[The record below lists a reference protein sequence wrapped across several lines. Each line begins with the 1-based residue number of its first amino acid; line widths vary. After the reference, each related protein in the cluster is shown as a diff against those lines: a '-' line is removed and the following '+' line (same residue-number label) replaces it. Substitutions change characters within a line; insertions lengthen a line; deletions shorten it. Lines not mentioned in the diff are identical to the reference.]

1 MMRILSVLAIA
12 VTSAVAQGPI
22 VRITNTTH
30 PASNDFHIG
39 DRFEIVISAVAQQPV
54 SVRTTRNG
62 RTDWSPVI
70 ALTDMN
76 GRWSTTGR
84 FEKGDFGDWSEVWT
98 VGGKL
103 AAPAIHFSVGAP
115 CLSGG
120 QNMISQISRNRA
132 QTCET
137 PEGRQTFVT
146 PSDAEPFRTPDG
158 RVVPGHAHAN
168 KRAEQFRA
176 ELIQDFI
183 VGGGEQVLWKYTGTG
198 DEAGN
203 RVLTLIGVNALSEN
217 ETRKVL
223 SIIQVAFE
231 KPERIPPGSKDLSR
245 TSLLLQQLADSTD
258 QESLKQQIAEAMAHV
273 QAQ

>member
-1 MMRILSVLAIA
+1 MIRILSVLAVA

-22 VRITNTTH
+22 VRIANPTR
-30 PASNDFHIG
+30 PAGNDFRIG
-39 DRFEIVISAVAQQPV
+39 ERYEIVISAVAQQPV

-70 ALTDMN
+70 ALTDMHC
-76 GRWSTTGR
+76 RWSTGGR

-115 CLSGG
+115 CLSSG
-120 QNMISQISRNRA
+120 QNMISQIGRNRA

-146 PSDAEPFRTPDG
+146 PSDAEPFRTPAG
-158 RVVPGHAHAN
+158 RVVPGRAHAN
-168 KRAEQFRA
+168 RGAEQIRAEV
-176 ELIQDFI
+176 IQDFI
-183 VGGGEQVLWKYTGTG
+183 VGEGEQVRWKYTGTG

-203 RVLTLIGVNALSEN
+203 RILKLIGMNALSEN

-223 SIIQVAFE
+223 SIIRVAFE
-231 KPERIPPGSKDLSR
+231 RPERIPPGSKDPFR
-245 TSLLLQQLADSTD
+245 TSLLVRQLADSTD
-258 QESLKQQIAEAMAHV
+258 QESLKQQIAETMAYV